1 MAVAGP
7 PSRKRFHCDV
17 CNDLFVSYDL
27 KHHYEAKTN
36 WEQLERL
43 RSGVEEDRGQVDP
56 HTLYMWTKKYSKT
69 SLPSYVYHK

>member
-1 MAVAGP
+1 MAGP

-56 HTLYMWTKKYSKT
+56 NICICVNQDT
-69 SLPSYVYHK
+69 VFII